1 MKVVVLYLQ
10 VPMNSRKTHV
20 LKSKLGKKYIRR
32 KRQVFS
38 KDQKKIL
45 EEAYDARS
53 TNIHCLA
60 HRANLKH
67 KQVTEWF
74 KNRRK
79 KEKMLKL
86 RKQNRKREKLPR
98 KAQCI
103 DASAAFDIIK
113 SFLAGECKLHYPRIA
128 ESNDLKTFCG
138 ALAKHL
144 YIKEAVISIV
154 ENALTQDL
162 ITLLL
167 CTGKKSNSLYNTII
181 WVLLADI
188 SQQPIISA
196 IIKDIQSLF
205 KFTALNTDAFQDAH
219 IAIFQQIADTNQ
231 VSIKV

>member
-1 MKVVVLYLQ
+1 
-10 VPMNSRKTHV
+10 MNSRKTHV
-20 LKSKLGKKYIRR
+20 LKSRLGKKYIRR

-45 EEAYDARS
+45 EEAYAARS

-67 KQVTEWF
+67 KQVTQWF

-86 RKQNRKREKLPR
+86 RQQRNENRKREKLPR

-113 SFLAGECKLHYPRIA
+113 SFLAGECKLYYPRNI
-128 ESNDLKTFCG
+128 ESNDLKTFCR

-144 YIKEAVISIV
+144 YIEEAVISIV

-196 IIKDIQSLF
+196 IVKDIQSLF

>member
-1 MKVVVLYLQ
+1 
-10 VPMNSRKTHV
+10 MNSRKTHV
-20 LKSKLGKKYIRR
+20 LKSRLGKKYIRR

-67 KQVTEWF
+67 KQVTQWF

-86 RKQNRKREKLPR
+86 RQQRNENRKREKLPR
-98 KAQCI
+98 KCI

-128 ESNDLKTFCG
+128 ESNDLKTFCR

-144 YIKEAVISIV
+144 YIEEAVISIV

-167 CTGKKSNSLYNTII
+167 TGKKSNSLYNTII

-196 IIKDIQSLF
+196 IVKDIQSLF